1 MDMRVYI
8 VLIIFV
14 MYSCSKNEKVKLEIV
29 SDKILVSKH
38 DYGRIKNIIE
48 YKITNNTDCDY
59 YFNAY
64 SLSKLTW
71 KIKGLQ
77 PSNIFFQ
84 ILDENENFT
93 EYDQKE
99 YLPTEK
105 FITCEQINHDIE
117 TNELK
122 ELNYSISAQYKNF
135 INKNNFFLK
144 KGESK
149 YFEILYYFPNS
160 NYSFVNFEK
169 NKKYHFKM
177 VIYSDSTNCRKF
189 LSKPVIKTLSENNYK
204 IYHGIIES
212 ENVIPMKFID

>member
-1 MDMRVYI
+1 MRVYI
-8 VLIIFV
+8 VLIIFL

-77 PSNIFFQ
+77 PSNVFFQ
-84 ILDENENFT
+84 ILDENENFA

-105 FITCEQINHDIE
+105 FITCETRGEERAIKYAENCVFYPEYIKNINVVKVGNI
-117 TNELK
+117 NE
-122 ELNYSISAQYKNF
+122 
-135 INKNNFFLK
+135 
-144 KGESK
+144 
-149 YFEILYYFPNS
+149 
-160 NYSFVNFEK
+160 
-169 NKKYHFKM
+169 
-177 VIYSDSTNCRKF
+177 
-189 LSKPVIKTLSENNYK
+189 
-204 IYHGIIES
+204 
-212 ENVIPMKFID
+212 